1 MFQQWSVFYAHGL
14 QYHDGS
20 DGLGIGVMC
29 YILDNII
36 SFDAEGGLPSYIST
50 ISTSRIRL
58 LSLILIG
65 RTEPLWQEKV

>member
-1 MFQQWSVFYAHGL
+1 
-14 QYHDGS
+14 
-20 DGLGIGVMC
+20 MC

-36 SFDAEGGLPSYIST
+36 SFDAEGGPPSYIST

-65 RTEPLWQEKV
+65 RAEPLWQEKV